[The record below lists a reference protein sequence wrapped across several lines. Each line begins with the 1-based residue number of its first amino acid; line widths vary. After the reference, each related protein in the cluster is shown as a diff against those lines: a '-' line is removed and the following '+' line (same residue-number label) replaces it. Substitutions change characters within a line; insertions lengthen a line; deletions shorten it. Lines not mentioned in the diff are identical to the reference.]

1 MTCDDVRDLA
11 PAFALGALEPEHEQ
25 AIRDHLATCPEAHEE
40 IAAFAEVVP
49 VLAESV
55 RQAEPPAALR
65 DRIMAAAAADRADQ
79 APAPAPVVATA
90 SASAGV
96 AAAAPAST
104 TPTVA
109 TSAPPVDLAAARAE
123 RTARRPVLAWVAG
136 LAAVVAIVVLGAWN
150 ISLRSDLDASRAYQA
165 HVDAVLTEAAQPGS
179 TSVVL
184 STPDDP
190 TRGGLAVVGKAGT
203 MTIVVRGF
211 APTSGS
217 TVYEAWVI
225 APKRAPAPIG
235 SFTVGAD
242 GTGYM
247 NGGPIPSISG
257 PMTVALTHEPGPGA
271 TTPTLPIVSS
281 GSAG

>member
-11 PAFALGALEPEHEQ
+11 PAFALGALEPGRAQ
-25 AIRDHLATCPEAHEE
+25 AVRDHLATCAEPHPE
-40 IAAFAEVVP
+40 ITAFAEVVP
-49 VLAESV
+49 VLAESIKQV
-55 RQAEPPAALR
+55 EPPAALR
-65 DRIMAAAAADRADQ
+65 ERIMAAAAADLAAE
-79 APAPAPVVATA
+79 APAPATSVPAVAATA
-90 SASAGV
+90 VAST
-96 AAAAPAST
+96 AAPAP
-104 TPTVA
+104 TPA
-109 TSAPPVDLAAARAE
+109 MSGAPISIDAARAE
-123 RTARRPVLAWVAG
+123 RTARRPILTWVAG
-136 LAAVVAIVVLGAWN
+136 IAAVVAIVALGAWN
-150 ISLRSDLDASRAYQA
+150 ISLRSDLDASRSYQA

-184 STPDDP
+184 TSPDDP

-203 MTIVVRGF
+203 MSVVVRGL
-211 APTSGS
+211 APTTGDS
-217 TVYEAWVI
+217 VYEAWVI

-235 SFTVGAD
+235 SFTVGED

-257 PMTVALTHEPGPGA
+257 PMTIALTHEPAPGA

>member
-11 PAFALGALEPEHEQ
+11 PAFALGALEPEQ
-25 AIRDHLATCPEAHEE
+25 AQAVREHLATCTEPHPE

-49 VLAESV
+49 VLAESIKQV
-55 RQAEPPAALR
+55 EPPAALR
-65 DRIMAAAAADRADQ
+65 ERIMAAAAADLAAE
-79 APAPAPVVATA
+79 APAPATSVPCAA
-90 SASAGV
+90 SA
-96 AAAAPAST
+96 
-104 TPTVA
+104 PTSA
-109 TSAPPVDLAAARAE
+109 TSAPPISIDAARAE
-123 RTARRPVLAWVAG
+123 RTARRPILTWVAG
-136 LAAVVAIVVLGAWN
+136 TAAVVAIVALGAWN

-184 STPDDP
+184 TSPDDP

-203 MTIVVRGF
+203 MTVVVRGLT
-211 APTSGS
+211 PTTGDS
-217 TVYEAWVI
+217 VYEAWVI
-225 APKRAPAPIG
+225 APKHAPAPIG
-235 SFTVGAD
+235 SFTVGED

-257 PMTVALTHEPGPGA
+257 PMTIALTHEPAPGA

>member
-11 PAFALGALEPEHEQ
+11 PAFALGALEPEQER
-25 AIRDHLATCPEAHEE
+25 AIRDHLATCPQAHEE

-55 RQAEPPAALR
+55 KEVEPPTTLR
-65 DRIMAAAAADRADQ
+65 DRILAAAAADLPVE
-79 APAPAPVVATA
+79 APAPAPAAVQAT
-90 SASAGV
+90 V
-96 AAAAPAST
+96 AAAAPTPEPASSGQ
-104 TPTVA
+104 PI
-109 TSAPPVDLAAARAE
+109 DLAAARAE
-123 RTARRPVLAWVAG
+123 RTARRPLLAWVAG
-136 LAAVVAIVVLGAWN
+136 LAAVVAIVALGAWN
-150 ISLRSDLDASRAYQA
+150 ISLRSDLAASQAYQA

-184 STPDDP
+184 TTPDDP
-190 TRGGLAVVGKAGT
+190 TRGGLAVVGKVGT
-203 MTIVVRGF
+203 MSLVVRGL

-217 TVYEAWVI
+217 SVYEAWVI
-225 APKRAPAPIG
+225 APKHAPTPIG
-235 SFTVGAD
+235 SFTVGSD

-257 PMTVALTHEPGPGA
+257 PMTIALTHEPAPGA